1 MAKIP
6 IEIQKVK
13 FSRIRRDKE
22 YETTKYLI
30 SISEKGQRWHKSILC
45 NLADLK
51 QLQDEISKVIDST
64 STAEKLNIAQEKA
77 KILDKHYAN
86 DELCVDC
93 NYRYSSHCK
102 ACIFELQ
109 SPLERRLYLA
119 LTNEYIK
126 FRVQYPLDWNGEHIS
141 LAGRSYNNPKKN
153 FKEVL
158 TVADFF

>member
-1 MAKIP
+1 M
-6 IEIQKVK
+6 
-13 FSRIRRDKE
+13 
-22 YETTKYLI
+22 Y
-30 SISEKGQRWHKSILC
+30 
-45 NLADLK
+45 
-51 QLQDEISKVIDST
+51 
-64 STAEKLNIAQEKA
+64 
-77 KILDKHYAN
+77 KHYAN

-102 ACIFELQ
+102 TCIFELQ

-126 FRVQYPLDWNGEHIS
+126 FSVQYPLNWNGEYIS

-158 TVADFF
+158 TIVDFFLEKKGIKLCVYTDGHTFP